1 MPNEVAYY
9 LYIRIIN
16 DKDNKLNKNIVKDA
30 VNIYG
35 FKSVYNCGYISN
47 LKLYSKID
55 RKLIENSNLLC
66 ERTID
71 FIYRKDIM
79 KL

>member
-35 FKSVYNCGYISN
+35 FKSVYN
-47 LKLYSKID
+47 
-55 RKLIENSNLLC
+55 
-66 ERTID
+66 
-71 FIYRKDIM
+71 
-79 KL
+79 

>member
-35 FKSVYNCGYISN
+35 FNSVYKTNYIKSF
-47 LKLYSKID
+47 KLYSQID
-55 RKLIENSNLLC
+55 RNIIEKSGLLSK
-66 ERTID
+66 RSID
-71 FIYRKDIM
+71 FIYNKN
-79 KL
+79 